1 MARTPSTQPTD
12 GELEILNVLW
22 SADRA
27 DLGTIR
33 AALQR
38 KRPVATT
45 TIATMLKLMRDK
57 GLVDRA
63 DGPRGYVWSAKITR
77 KAARRTD
84 RPAHRPCLRRIGAW
98 PGRAHARGGHA
109 QRAGPAG
116 NPAAAGRR
124 RAEDPGE
131 ERRDPIM
138 IGSRPALFP
147 VWHLAGWTMLHFI
160 WAGSLVAVLA
170 ALGRQI
176 LRRAHPDVRYAL
188 RSRR

>member
-22 SADRA
+22 SAGRA

-33 AALQR
+33 AILQQ

-77 KAARRTD
+77 NRAR
-84 RPAHRPCLRRIGAW
+84 AGLIGRLVDLAFE
-98 PGRAHARGGHA
+98 GSARG
-109 QRAGPAG
+109 
-116 NPAAAGRR
+116 
-124 RAEDPGE
+124 
-131 ERRDPIM
+131 
-138 IGSRPALFP
+138 
-147 VWHLAGWTMLHFI
+147 
-160 WAGSLVAVLA
+160 LVAHMLEA
-170 ALGRQI
+170 GKLSAQNRQEI
-176 LRRAHPDVRYAL
+176 RRLLDEAERKTRAKKGET
-188 RSRR
+188 RS